1 VTTEVPVELT
11 AGGLRWKAVP
21 DAVAL
26 VRDALAPAIDSVAS
40 IPGAEVVKSN
50 KARTVVR
57 LAFAGRSVY
66 VKRHNVRGALERA
79 KHLFVSNRARA
90 EWDAAARLAAAGVP
104 VPRALAVGESAHAS
118 VFVSQEVEGAV
129 VVARRLDELRA
140 RGDAAERERLLASVA
155 RAVHLLFLAGAR
167 HRDLHV
173 ANLLLDARGEL
184 VVIDLHSVRF
194 AGGPLSRTTRHEL
207 LARLVQS
214 LGAHGNDPAA
224 RAAGREEALFLARAV
239 LALDPSL
246 CATPEPLA
254 ERWLAGAARL
264 EDVHMRSRDRRCLLD
279 SKSFTVEGAGSRRV
293 WRRREVAPEAI
304 EQALVATSIAP
315 IHRHLRGRSS
325 LDLIAAPAP
334 LVPVTGE
341 RLVLKRELYPSLRS
355 RLGALFTGPRA
366 MCAWRGARALEVR
379 GLPAPRVLALVV
391 ERAAGVVPVRATL
404 LMEHVP
410 DTTMTHVYLE
420 EVLRDSRG
428 PGRATAPARRR
439 LARDLGALVG
449 RLHERGL
456 VHRDLAVQNILIR
469 PRGGDGRNGFD
480 LWFVDLDEVRV
491 GAPSR
496 WSQKLRALVQL
507 ADLPRWATRADLLRG
522 FRAYLDAGGRD
533 VLAPE
538 LAEKGERWI
547 VAQVSRGLVERA
559 KAKQR
564 RAAERARRSGKT
576 EKDLAHGEAARL
588 PQI

>member
-11 AGGLRWKAVP
+11 AGGLSWKAIP

-26 VRDALAPAIDSVAS
+26 VREALAPAIDSVAS
-40 IPGAEVVKSN
+40 IPGAAVVKTN
-50 KARTVVR
+50 QARTVVR
-57 LAFAGRSVY
+57 LTFQGRSVY

-104 VPRALAVGESAHAS
+104 VPRALALGESARAS

-140 RGDAAERERLLASVA
+140 RGDAAGRERLLSGVA
-155 RAVHLLFLAGAR
+155 RAAHLLFLAGAR

-194 AGGPLSRTTRHEL
+194 ARGPLSSATRHEL
-207 LARLVQS
+207 LARLIQS
-214 LGAHGNDPAA
+214 LGTHGNDPTA

-239 LALDPSL
+239 RALDPSL
-246 CATPEPLA
+246 GATPEPLA
-254 ERWLAGAARL
+254 ERWLASAARL

-279 SKSFTVEGAGSRRV
+279 SKSFTVEGTPSRRV
-293 WRRREVAPEAI
+293 WRRREVAPDAI
-304 EQALVATSIAP
+304 EQALAAPAIAP

-355 RLGALFTGPRA
+355 RLGASFTGPRA
-366 MCAWRGARALEVR
+366 MHAWRGARALEVR

-391 ERAAGVVPVRATL
+391 ERALGIVPVRATL

-410 DTTMTHVYLE
+410 DTTMTHLYLE

-428 PGRATAPARRR
+428 AGRATAPARRR
-439 LARDLGALVG
+439 LARELGALVG

-456 VHRDLAVQNILIR
+456 VHRDLAVQNVLIR

-496 WSQKLRALVQL
+496 WSEKLRALVQL

-522 FRAYLDAGGRD
+522 FRAYLDGGGRG
-533 VLAPE
+533 VLARE

-559 KAKQR
+559 RAKQR
-564 RAAERARRSGKT
+564 RAEARARRSETT
-576 EKDLAHGEAARL
+576 EKDLAHGETARI
-588 PQI
+588 PQV